1 MKVYIVCFSLFA
13 SFALF
18 EVYDFVRCRI
28 EAGLDVGE
36 SIGVVEQKKDL
47 HADPLWSSGRS
58 WGERGKNGGGGGNRT
73 RVRKA

>member
-1 MKVYIVCFSLFA
+1 MSVGILTVKVYIVCFSLFA

-18 EVYDFVRCRI
+18 AVYDFVRCRI

-47 HADPLWSSGRS
+47 PV
-58 WGERGKNGGGGGNRT
+58 GK
-73 RVRKA
+73 RVGVQVLG

>member
-1 MKVYIVCFSLFA
+1 MSVGILTVKVYIVCFSLFA

-47 HADPLWSSGRS
+47 PV
-58 WGERGKNGGGGGNRT
+58 GK
-73 RVRKA
+73 RVDVQVLV

>member
-1 MKVYIVCFSLFA
+1 MSVGILTVKVYIVCFSVFA

-47 HADPLWSSGRS
+47 PV
-58 WGERGKNGGGGGNRT
+58 GK
-73 RVRKA
+73 RVGVQVLG